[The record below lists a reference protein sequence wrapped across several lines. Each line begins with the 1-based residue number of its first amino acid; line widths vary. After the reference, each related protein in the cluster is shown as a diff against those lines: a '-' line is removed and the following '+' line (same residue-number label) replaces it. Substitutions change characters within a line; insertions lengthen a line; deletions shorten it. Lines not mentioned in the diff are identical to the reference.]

1 MAANDIVDVPACDFD
16 LVLGRRSRRRCRIA
30 AVDRAGDVCAG
41 NRDLVV
47 VAVFLL
53 RRLRLAGTKRRNF
66 RIAAERI
73 CIGAAR
79 HGDLVLARRI
89 AHLRD
94 TAVDIARSKR
104 R

>member
-16 LVLGRRSRRRCRIA
+16 LILGRRSRRRCCIA

-53 RRLRLAGTKRRNF
+53 RRLRLARAGRRNF

-73 CIGAAR
+73 RIGTSR
-79 HGDLVLARRI
+79 HGDLIFTSRI

-94 TAVDIARSKR
+94 AAVDIARSER